1 MKMFEKKINTRLK
14 IVAATATVIFTLATV
29 FTSTIAWFSTK
40 TSVNVSGGTFTVKN
54 ASGLQ
59 YDLYYLD
66 HFVVNESNKD
76 GNFNTVVSKHSG
88 YEVAAGTPVF
98 NKVNYNDEGQV
109 IDNEQNVVSDD
120 LNPTN
125 ISHLWPAHKLTYAIV
140 VTSGDLNRFTLESW
154 DEETD
159 EDTKTKD
166 NLDNDVLI
174 SLSWAINLYGAA
186 YNVTKTNDVTADIA
200 SGFATSYSGATLN
213 DTFTY
218 SQASPA
224 PQPRQAINV
233 VNSVSGASSDA
244 TRQILYFSIEF
255 DDSSDTY
262 YELDTNDSYYTKSV
276 DGNSNCYENLILKD
290 LVFMLL

>member
-1 MKMFEKKINTRLK
+1 MKMLKKKISTRLK

-40 TSVNVSGGTFTVKN
+40 TSVEVSGATFTVKN
-54 ASGLQ
+54 VSGLE

-66 HFVVNESNKD
+66 HFVVNAANKD
-76 GNFNTVVSKHSG
+76 GNFNTVVNMHSG

-98 NKVNYNDEGQV
+98 NKINFDDDGNV
-109 IDNEQNVVSDD
+109 IDNNQNIVSDD

-140 VTSGDLNRFTLESW
+140 VKNGDIGSFSLQSW

-159 EDTKTKD
+159 EDVKTKD

-186 YNVTKTNDVTADIA
+186 YNITKTNDVAADVA
-200 SGFATSYSGATLN
+200 TGFASYSGASLS
-213 DTFTY
+213 DTFNY

-224 PQPRQAINV
+224 PQPRQSINV
-233 VNSVSGASSDA
+233 VNSVSGVSSDA

-262 YELDTNDSYYTKSV
+262 YELDTNDSYYTKSIY
-276 DGNSNCYENLILKD
+276 GNSNCYENLILKD
-290 LVFMLL
+290 LVFLIA

>member
-1 MKMFEKKINTRLK
+1 MKMLNKKISTRLK

-40 TSVNVSGGTFTVKN
+40 TSVEVTGGTFTVQN
-54 ASGLQ
+54 VSGLE

-66 HFVVNESNKD
+66 HFVVNETNKD
-76 GNFNTVVSKHSG
+76 GNLNTIYDIHSG
-88 YEVAAGTPVF
+88 YEVAYANAVF
-98 NKVNYNDEGQV
+98 NKINFDDNGNV
-109 IDNEQNVVSDD
+109 IDNEDNIVSDD

-140 VTSGDLNRFTLESW
+140 IKNGSVGRFSLQSW

-186 YNVTKTNDVTADIA
+186 YNVIKTNNAAADVATGFTTYRAA
-200 SGFATSYSGATLN
+200 SLS

-224 PQPRQAINV
+224 PQPKQAINV
-233 VNSVSGASSDA
+233 INSVSGESSDA

-262 YELDTNDSYYTKSV
+262 YELDEEDSYYTKSV

-290 LVFMLL
+290 LVFMLS

>member
-1 MKMFEKKINTRLK
+1 MFKKKISTRLK

-40 TSVNVSGGTFTVKN
+40 TSAEVSGATFTVKN
-54 ASGLQ
+54 VSGLE

-76 GNFNTVVSKHSG
+76 GNLNTTFDIHSG
-88 YEVAAGTPVF
+88 YEVGYSNAVF
-98 NKVNYNDEGQV
+98 NKINFDDNGNV
-109 IDNEQNVVSDD
+109 IDDEDNIVSDD

-140 VTSGDLNRFTLESW
+140 IKNGGISRFSLQSW

-159 EDTKTKD
+159 EDAKTKD
-166 NLDNDVLI
+166 NQDNDVLI

-186 YNVTKTNDVTADIA
+186 YNIAKTNDVAADV
-200 SGFATSYSGATLN
+200 ATGYASYSGATLS
-213 DTFTY
+213 DTFNY

-224 PQPRQAINV
+224 PAPKPAINV
-233 VNSVSGASSDA
+233 INSVSGESSDA

-262 YELDTNDSYYTKSV
+262 YELDENDSYYTKSV
-276 DGNSNCYENLILKD
+276 YGNSNCYENLILKD
-290 LVFMLL
+290 LVFMLV

>member
-1 MKMFEKKINTRLK
+1 MNAMENMAGLVRDK
-14 IVAATATVIFTLATV
+14 VIDGITD
-29 FTSTIAWFSTK
+29 IR
-40 TSVNVSGGTFTVKN
+40 
-54 ASGLQ
+54 
-59 YDLYYLD
+59 D
-66 HFVVNESNKD
+66 ESNKD